1 MWRDFAGDITRMV
14 RQEERNENIE
24 AAVQMAI
31 RNLLGSDNHF
41 YLRLLTSQQIK
52 QSTSVSEVPKFTLN
66 PKKHMV
72 SKNRFFNYIVGV
84 AERDVGRLKVKT
96 DRMINEVQQYFEA
109 PETSEGKQF
118 NQRDA
123 EFLIKDILEQ
133 IDKFSDERFSVN
145 DDYKIDLLHHIERLA
160 VAGFTSLNEKY
171 CSRGSP
177 EALLARKKLRYK
189 ALFSESLGHGSAASK
204 FCENVLKD
212 MILDNLEEQLS
223 CAELLNELRENC
235 GNIFRDVKS
244 LQASIMV
251 DLLREDKFE
260 RHLEYITNYKG
271 SMKNKIMQE
280 STEYFIK
287 AARLKNMALDKLGSM
302 IAVILEALENTVK
315 SLCTNQDFIP
325 TFLRS
330 LECQYS
336 RAEAGGY
343 LELEIQSQEQF
354 KTIIERKL
362 NGQVR
367 ESIVHS
373 IMSWDIG
380 KVLKRKGILDF
391 IFREI
396 VGCDALCPFCKV
408 PCDVHCGGKTR
419 GMHSSTL
426 QRPQGLGGFYQYETG
441 KLLTNDCCISVASR
455 TAEFRREEEK
465 LEKRWIPY
473 RNYQRLFPDWKI
485 FGCHDPDM
493 EKYWKWMLMRHNAKF
508 AEYYGCKEAEIPREW
523 TKYRKEDIVKDIE
536 HHYNIKVD
544 RSKLAT
550 NKRKATRSASANQ
563 ARET

>member
-1 MWRDFAGDITRMV
+1 
-14 RQEERNENIE
+14 
-24 AAVQMAI
+24 
-31 RNLLGSDNHF
+31 
-41 YLRLLTSQQIK
+41 
-52 QSTSVSEVPKFTLN
+52 
-66 PKKHMV
+66 MV

-109 PETSEGKQF
+109 PEPSEGKQF

-145 DDYKIDLLHHIERLA
+145 DDYKIGLLHQIERLA
-160 VAGFTSLNEKY
+160 VAGFTSLHEKY

-177 EALLARKKLRYK
+177 EALLARKKMGYK
-189 ALFSESLGHGSAASK
+189 APFSESLGHGSAASK

-212 MILDNLEEQLS
+212 MILDNLEEHLS

-235 GNIFRDVKS
+235 GNLFRDIKS
-244 LQASIMV
+244 LQASIMVDLLREDKFERHLEYITNYKGSMKNKIMQESTEYFIKASIMV

-336 RAEAGGY
+336 REEAGGY
-343 LELEIQSQEQF
+343 LELEVQSQEQF
-354 KTIIERKL
+354 QTIIDRKL

-373 IMSWDIG
+373 IMSWDAG
-380 KVLKRKGILDF
+380 KVLKRKGI
-391 IFREI
+391 
-396 VGCDALCPFCKV
+396 
-408 PCDVHCGGKTR
+408 
-419 GMHSSTL
+419 
-426 QRPQGLGGFYQYETG
+426 
-441 KLLTNDCCISVASR
+441 
-455 TAEFRREEEK
+455 RR
-465 LEKRWIPY
+465 
-473 RNYQRLFPDWKI
+473 FH
-485 FGCHDPDM
+485 F
-493 EKYWKWMLMRHNAKF
+493 
-508 AEYYGCKEAEIPREW
+508 
-523 TKYRKEDIVKDIE
+523 
-536 HHYNIKVD
+536 
-544 RSKLAT
+544 
-550 NKRKATRSASANQ
+550 
-563 ARET
+563 